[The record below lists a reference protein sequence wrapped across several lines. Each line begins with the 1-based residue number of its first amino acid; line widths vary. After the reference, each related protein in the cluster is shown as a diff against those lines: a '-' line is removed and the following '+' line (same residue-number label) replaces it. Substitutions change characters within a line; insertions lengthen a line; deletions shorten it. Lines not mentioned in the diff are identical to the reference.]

1 MVPDHPM
8 NDGSDALDVLGDIVL
23 RKRLLGSAKGAATP
37 DGPMRVLTAS
47 AVRHV
52 AGRLP
57 RRLTLGF
64 LVVSLTSAGCYRYVE
79 VDSDPGPQAYY
90 RTGFP
95 VRDVSRA
102 LERVAASAVLILVQ
116 RSYETYLFAEDNA
129 PTTGQLQSPG
139 SDVRVLA
146 VDTVSSRE
154 TTASTGVVIASMP
167 RKLTI
172 LVTDHATHYPDT
184 IVHYFG
190 AEGRGAGL
198 DLDQRA
204 IERIS
209 IKTQQANTVNDPP
222 YVDSFE
228 TLARN
233 QAEDLALIGVTFTY
247 EVRSSDRPPSRLA
260 AGDPRRLSSGSLVY
274 AIGHPAGFQMVT
286 HGIVSYRGTNVSF
299 LIEGLWNEGMSGAPI
314 LAVRGEGGALEWVGI
329 AQAASA
335 RTEYRLVAE
344 EGAERTQDP
353 LRPYEGPIYLQ
364 PVQEIRYGITFSV
377 PMDVIRRFLD
387 EHRSLMRDR
396 GYPLPSF

>member
-1 MVPDHPM
+1 
-8 NDGSDALDVLGDIVL
+8 
-23 RKRLLGSAKGAATP
+23 
-37 DGPMRVLTAS
+37 MRVLTAS

-57 RRLTLGF
+57 RRLTLAF
-64 LVVSLTSAGCYRYVE
+64 LVASLTPAGCTRYVE
-79 VDSDPGPQAYY
+79 VDSDLGPQAYY

-95 VRDVSRA
+95 VRDVSEV
-102 LERVAASAVLILVQ
+102 LEHVTASVVQILVQ

-129 PTTGQLQSPG
+129 PTTVHLQSPG

-154 TTASTGVVIASMP
+154 TTASTGVVIASIP

-172 LVTDHATHYPDT
+172 LTTDHATHFPDT

-198 DLDQRA
+198 ELDQRA

-209 IKTQQANTVNDPP
+209 IKTQQANTVSGQRYLDP
-222 YVDSFE
+222 FE
-228 TLARN
+228 ILARN

-247 EVRSSDRPPSRLA
+247 EVGSRDRPPSRLA
-260 AGDPRRLSSGSLVY
+260 AGDPRRLSLGSLVF

-286 HGIVSYRGTNVSF
+286 HGIVSNRGPNASF
-299 LIEGLWNEGMSGAPI
+299 LIDGLWNEGMSGAPI
-314 LAVRGEGGALEWVGI
+314 LAVRGEGGGVEWVGI
-329 AQAASA
+329 ARAASA
-335 RTEYRLVAE
+335 RTEFRLLPE
-344 EGAERTQDP
+344 ERAERTQDP
-353 LRPYEGPIYLQ
+353 RRPYEGPIYLQ

-377 PMDVIRRFLD
+377 PMTVIRRFLD
-387 EHRSLMRDR
+387 EHQSLMRDR